1 MSSEDVGSFKLM
13 PQRSYAIKV
22 QEDLTLTIDG
32 TIIRQK
38 DDRTINL
45 RNGWNGIGYT
55 PLMNLTVQTALDD
68 YSNFAQDGDIIKS
81 HDEFAVFSKPANSSR
96 GTWKGS
102 LQYMKPGEGYMLLRN
117 GDGRASFVYPF
128 FEPGS
133 TFLDDVGTRA
143 PAKHVNAG
151 KASTMSV
158 SAITSGVE
166 LMPGDQLLAF
176 AEGELRGAVTA
187 AEDSVFY
194 ISIEGDMQ
202 QPLSFAIEREGDIIA
217 VTPEI
222 LTYKAN
228 AVVGKPDAPTRIDF
242 TVRDI
247 PKFGWYTLDGYKLQG
262 RPTKKGVYIYNGKKY
277 VID

>member
-1 MSSEDVGSFKLM
+1 MM
-13 PQRSYAIKV
+13 
-22 QEDLTLTIDG
+22 
-32 TIIRQK
+32 
-38 DDRTINL
+38 
-45 RNGWNGIGYT
+45 
-55 PLMNLTVQTALDD
+55 
-68 YSNFAQDGDIIKS
+68 
-81 HDEFAVFSKPANSSR
+81 
-96 GTWKGS
+96 
-102 LQYMKPGEGYMLLRN
+102 PGEGYMLLRN
-117 GDGRASFVYPF
+117 GEGYAAFAYPF

-133 TFLDDVGTRA
+133 TFLDEVGTNA
-143 PAKHVNAG
+143 PARPVQAR
-151 KASTMSV
+151 KATTMSV
-158 SAITSGVE
+158 SAVTSGLD

-176 AEGELRGAVTA
+176 AEGELRGAVKA
-187 AEDSVFY
+187 AEDNVFY
-194 ISIEGDMQ
+194 ISIEGDVQ

-228 AVVGKPDAPTRIDF
+228 AVVGTPDAPTKIDF